1 MRSNKRPGIGTR
13 STDGTVDWRRNLAV
27 LVAVQ
32 ILATLG
38 FGLVAPFLPLYVR
51 QLGSSTGGSLEFW
64 AGMAFSAQA
73 FTMMLASPIWGVLAD
88 RSGRKLMLER
98 ATLAGAL
105 LLAAMGFVQTSEQ
118 LVLLRALQGAVTG
131 VVAANNALVAAQ
143 TPKEQTGFALGL
155 INMARWVGVSAGPLV
170 GGVLGELFGFRESFW
185 ITGGLLGLA
194 GLAVILWVKEDFT
207 PKERTQQPG
216 LFSSYR
222 TIWQSWGMRDLYTLA
237 FLRSLGATMP
247 VPFLALYVLALN
259 QGTQGGTTMLAGA
272 TIGVSALTSA
282 LSAVYLGRLGD
293 RIGHDRILLWS
304 ALLSALVSVPQ
315 MFITATWQLVVLQAV
330 SGLTLGGLIPS
341 AAALMNRYA
350 PEGSQGAT
358 YGLDNSVQAAGRV
371 VAPLAAAGLA
381 ALIGYRGVFLGTTLV
396 YGVAAAVALAVLHT
410 LTRRRVAAPAA
421 DPPP

>member
-1 MRSNKRPGIGTR
+1 MRSNKRLGIGTR
-13 STDGTVDWRRNLAV
+13 SADGTIDWRRNLAV

-32 ILATLG
+32 TLATLG

-73 FTMMLASPIWGVLAD
+73 FTMMLASPIWGALAD

-105 LLAAMGFVQTSEQ
+105 LLAAMGLVQTSEQ
-118 LVLLRALQGAVTG
+118 LVLLRALQGAATG

-194 GLAVILWVKEDFT
+194 GLAVILWVEEDFT
-207 PKERTQQPG
+207 PTERTQQPG
-216 LFSSYR
+216 LLSSYR
-222 TIWQSWGMRDLYTLA
+222 TIWQTWGMRDLYSLA

-259 QGTQGGTTMLAGA
+259 QGTQSGTTMLAGA

-282 LSAVYLGRLGD
+282 LSAVYLGQLGD

-381 ALIGYRGVFLGTTLV
+381 AMIGYRGVFLGTTLV
-396 YGVAAAVALAVLHT
+396 YIAAAAVALAVLRT
-410 LTRRRVAAPAA
+410 LTRRRAAAPAA
-421 DPPP
+421 DPPL

>member
-1 MRSNKRPGIGTR
+1 MQPNKRLSIGTR
-13 STDGTVDWRRNLAV
+13 SADGTIDWRRNLAV

-51 QLGSSTGGSLEFW
+51 ELGSSTGGSLEFW

-73 FTMMLASPIWGVLAD
+73 FTMMLASPIWGALAD
-88 RSGRKLMLER
+88 RNGRKLMLER

-105 LLAAMGFVQTSEQ
+105 LLAAMGFVQSSEQ

-155 INMARWVGVSAGPLV
+155 INVARWVGVSAGPLV
-170 GGVLGELFGFRESFW
+170 GGVLGELFGLRESFW

-194 GLAVILWVKEDFT
+194 GLAVILWVEEDFT
-207 PKERTQQPG
+207 PTERTRQPG
-216 LFSSYR
+216 LLARYQ
-222 TIWQSWGMRDLYTLA
+222 TIWRAWGMRDLYTLA

-247 VPFLALYVLALN
+247 VPFLSLYVLAL
-259 QGTQGGTTMLAGA
+259 GTQNGTTMLAGA

-282 LSAVYLGRLGD
+282 LSAVYLGMLGD
-293 RIGHDRILLWS
+293 RSGHDRILLWS

-315 MFITATWQLVVLQAV
+315 MFVTATWQLVVLQAV

-341 AAALMNRYA
+341 TAALMNRYA
-350 PEGSQGAT
+350 PEGNQGAT

-381 ALIGYRGVFLGTTLV
+381 ALLGYRSVFGGTALV
-396 YGVAAAVALAVLHT
+396 YGAAAAVALAVLHT
-410 LTRRRVAAPAA
+410 LPRQRVGAPAA
-421 DPPP
+421 DPPL

>member
-1 MRSNKRPGIGTR
+1 MQSNKRPGIGTR
-13 STDGTVDWRRNLAV
+13 STDGTIDWRRNLAV

-155 INMARWVGVSAGPLV
+155 INMARWVGVSAGPL
-170 GGVLGELFGFRESFW
+170 GVWPYVPSFAW
-185 ITGGLLGLA
+185 WALTHGRRWAHWTVIVGGLLL
-194 GLAVILWVKEDFT
+194 
-207 PKERTQQPG
+207 
-216 LFSSYR
+216 
-222 TIWQSWGMRDLYTLA
+222 
-237 FLRSLGATMP
+237 
-247 VPFLALYVLALN
+247 
-259 QGTQGGTTMLAGA
+259 
-272 TIGVSALTSA
+272 
-282 LSAVYLGRLGD
+282 
-293 RIGHDRILLWS
+293 
-304 ALLSALVSVPQ
+304 
-315 MFITATWQLVVLQAV
+315 
-330 SGLTLGGLIPS
+330 
-341 AAALMNRYA
+341 
-350 PEGSQGAT
+350 
-358 YGLDNSVQAAGRV
+358 
-371 VAPLAAAGLA
+371 LA
-381 ALIGYRGVFLGTTLV
+381 ALTFKFALFSW
-396 YGVAAAVALAVLHT
+396 VA
-410 LTRRRVAAPAA
+410 
-421 DPPP
+421 